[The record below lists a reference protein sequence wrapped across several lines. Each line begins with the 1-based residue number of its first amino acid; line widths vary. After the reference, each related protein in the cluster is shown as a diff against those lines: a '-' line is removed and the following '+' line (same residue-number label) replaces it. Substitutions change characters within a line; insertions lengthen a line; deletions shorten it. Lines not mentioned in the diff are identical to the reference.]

1 MIYTVTF
8 NPSVDYVVR
17 LKEFEMGALNRS
29 SDTAKYAGG
38 KGINVS
44 RILNELGVETTA
56 LGFVGGFT
64 GDFIE
69 STLSKS
75 GIKNDFLRV
84 EGDTRINV
92 KLKTDEE
99 TEING
104 AGPIITDDDLAKL
117 EDQLT
122 SLNESDHVVFAGSVP
137 SNHKDVY
144 EFLSSLLHEH
154 NIGFSI
160 DTEGQKLVST
170 LKYHPYLIK
179 PNDVEL
185 EEIVGHKLSTQVER
199 ISACRELLSQ
209 GASNVL
215 LTLGSE
221 GALFVNAEAIY
232 RMPPPPGTL
241 KNSVGA
247 GDSTVAGFIGKK
259 GRGLEAQ
266 LKYAVASGSATAF
279 NDDLAKRSDIEH
291 LVDMIELQSI
301 EEVK

>member
-17 LKEFEMGALNRS
+17 LEKIKMGALNRS
-29 SDTAKYAGG
+29 SDTVKYAGG

-69 STLSKS
+69 SALSKS
-75 GIKNDFLRV
+75 GIKTDFLRV

-92 KLKTDEE
+92 KLKTDDE

-122 SLNESDHVVFAGSVP
+122 SLDEGDHVVFAGSVP

-144 EFLSSLLHEH
+144 EFLSRLLHER
-154 NIGFSI
+154 NISFSI
-160 DTEGQKLVST
+160 DTEGQKLLST
-170 LKYHPYLIK
+170 LKYNPYLIK
-179 PNDVEL
+179 PNHVEL
-185 EEIVGHKLSTQVER
+185 EGMVGRRLITQQEM
-199 ISACRELLSQ
+199 IDACDELLAQ
-209 GASNVL
+209 GASNIL

-221 GALFVNAEAIY
+221 GALFVNANAVY

-247 GDSTVAGFIGKK
+247 GDSTVAGFLGKK
-259 GRGLEAQ
+259 GSGLETQ

-279 NDDLAKRSDIEH
+279 NDDLAKRADIER
-291 LVDMIELQSI
+291 LVDKIELQSI
-301 EEVK
+301 EGVK